1 MWHTTRRFI
10 ATFKSE
16 FLLLLLT
23 QLLQLCQCS
32 CVPAGLDWQPASS
45 CAPALC
51 MTELQLPGVLMGCRP
66 LCWAVHVVSCRNL
79 HLLQLAGV
87 QLVPFSPL
95 HDKQLPPGLSG
106 VLLGGGAVA
115 QHAAQLSA
123 NSPMLGALR
132 AFAGAGGLVIG
143 EAGGLLY
150 LSQSLQWQQHGQ
162 RHAMGEWQR
171 PALAHTPA
179 RALEPSAHVIP
190 FLCPVQ
196 TNRSGYRTLDTLSS
210 THNKLMF
217 MVCLLCSGS
226 VLFPHPSHAAQG
238 PPQPQLRQPDGQPA
252 GTAPSTHTRQPHAWP
267 GHLLLP
273 GA

>member
-1 MWHTTRRFI
+1 
-10 ATFKSE
+10 
-16 FLLLLLT
+16 
-23 QLLQLCQCS
+23 
-32 CVPAGLDWQPASS
+32 
-45 CAPALC
+45 
-51 MTELQLPGVLMGCRP
+51 MGCRP

-106 VLLGGGAVA
+106 VLLGGGSVA

-171 PALAHTPA
+171 LALAHTPV
-179 RALEPSAHVIP
+179 RALELPAHVVF
-190 FLCPVQ
+190 FLCPVH
-196 TNRSGYRTLDTLSS
+196 TSSSGYRALDALSS
-210 THNKLMF
+210 TQNKLML
-217 MVCLLCSGS
+217 VLSPLPCSGA
-226 VLFPHPSHAAQG
+226 VLLPHPSYAAQG
-238 PPQPQLRQPDGQPA
+238 PPQPQLC
-252 GTAPSTHTRQPHAWP
+252 
-267 GHLLLP
+267 
-273 GA
+273 